1 LTGDNWN
8 KKGRDN
14 SAGKTGGVENGFK
27 NKIFYNEVARSKSSL
42 YLLPKYTPENNVNQ
56 EKFKDNI

>member
-42 YLLPKYTPENNVNQ
+42 YLLPK
-56 EKFKDNI
+56 